1 MKILTDLARF
11 LGVWLTCLVAQT
23 AAGTLAATLVKIGGF
38 AAPGPEPLSSGQ
50 AMLLVT
56 GAYAVVL
63 SLLARGLPLGFVK
76 KTGVLFSVLFGAGSL
91 LSAAEAWFFRE
102 SVHFPSGFIAA
113 LLISGPVASLLASA
127 GAAVIWRTASSSDAS
142 RLQVSGQKVALLIAL
157 YVILYSVAGYAIA
170 WQSRDVRSFYQEGIV
185 IAVPWLLLLQV
196 ARGAVWAW
204 LAVLCARFLDMGRFL
219 RAGLAGLSF
228 AVFMAVPL
236 LYPSAVMPWS
246 VRRVHFVEL
255 VAANLLF
262 GFLAVTFLTGGRR
275 GTIGELSA
283 SS

>member
-1 MKILTDLARF
+1 LRNCAAGDWNVKILTDLARF
-11 LGVWLTCLVAQT
+11 LGVWLTCLVAQV
-23 AAGTLAATLVKIGGF
+23 AAGALAAALVKIGDS
-38 AAPGPEPLSSGQ
+38 AAPGPEPLSSSQ

-63 SLLARGLPLGFVK
+63 SLARD
-76 KTGVLFSVLFGAGSL
+76 SVQC
-91 LSAAEAWFFRE
+91 
-102 SVHFPSGFIAA
+102 PSGYIAA
-113 LLISGPVASLLASA
+113 LLIAGPVASPLASA
-127 GAAVIWRTASSSDAS
+127 GAAVIWRSAPSSDAS

-157 YVILYSVAGYAIA
+157 YVILYCVAGYAIA
-170 WQSRDVRSFYQEGIV
+170 WQSRDVRSFYEEGVV

-246 VRRVHFVEL
+246 VRRIHFVEL

-262 GFLAVTFLTGGRR
+262 GFLAVTFLTGNRR
-275 GTIGELSA
+275 GTMGELSA